1 MRTTVDIT
9 VETPGLAVD
18 ILSEASGLPKQRIK
32 DAMAKGACW
41 WTLKGK
47 IVRLRKAKRDV
58 KAGTRMQ
65 LYYDEAVLT
74 RKAPEAELLEDK
86 GHYSVWFKPHGL
98 LAQGSQWGDH
108 CSLLRVAEVQL
119 TRPCFLI
126 HRLDADAAGLMLIAH
141 DSKAAAALSQ
151 LFAGR
156 TIVKQYLADVTGVL
170 DVKEQTIDGDIDGK
184 AAISHVSTFYIN
196 AGSINTNALNS
207 NSINASSIN
216 TKAEDTEASTSR
228 VNVRIETG
236 RKHQIRRHLAS
247 IGHPIVAD
255 RLYGSAAGVP
265 LQLLAYYL
273 QFNCPLT
280 KSKMTLE
287 LPERLKQLGLETL
300 QKFPKGSSLQESAD
314 AKRS

>member
-65 LYYDEAVLT
+65 LYYDEAVLA

-86 GHYSVWFKPHGL
+86 RRYSVWFKPHGL

-119 TRPCFLI
+119 NRPCFLI

-156 TIVKQYLADVTGVL
+156 TIIKQYLANVTGVL
-170 DVKEQTIDGDIDGK
+170 DLQEQTIDGEIDGK
-184 AAISHVSTFYIN
+184 AAVSHVTALSVETSSVN
-196 AGSINTNALNS
+196 TGASI
-207 NSINASSIN
+207 
-216 TKAEDTEASTSR
+216 SR

-255 RLYGSAAGVP
+255 RLYGVAAGMP

-273 QFNCPLT
+273 QFDCPLA
-280 KSKMTLE
+280 KSKITLE
-287 LPERLKQLGLETL
+287 LPERLKQLSTGAL
-300 QKFPKGSSLQESAD
+300 
-314 AKRS
+314 

>member
-65 LYYDEAVLT
+65 LYYDEAVLA

-86 GHYSVWFKPHGL
+86 GRYSVWFKPHGL

-119 TRPCFLI
+119 NRPCFLI

-156 TIVKQYLADVTGVL
+156 TIIKQYLADVTGVL
-170 DVKEQTIDGDIDGK
+170 DVKEQTIDGEIDGK
-184 AAISHVSTFYIN
+184 AAISHVSTLYIN
-196 AGSINTNALNS
+196 TGSIN
-207 NSINASSIN
+207 ISSTKTSAVN
-216 TKAEDTEASTSR
+216 TEAGDTKASTSR

-273 QFNCPLT
+273 QFDCPLA
-280 KSKMTLE
+280 KSKITLE
-287 LPERLKQLGLETL
+287 LPERLKQLGSNA
-300 QKFPKGSSLQESAD
+300 Q
-314 AKRS
+314 

>member
-65 LYYDEAVLT
+65 LYYDEAVLA

-86 GHYSVWFKPHGL
+86 GRYSVWFKPHGL

-119 TRPCFLI
+119 SRPCFLI

-156 TIVKQYLADVTGVL
+156 TIIKQYLADVTGVL
-170 DVKEQTIDGDIDGK
+170 DVKEQTIDGEIDGK
-184 AAISHVSTFYIN
+184 AAISHVSTLYIN
-196 AGSINTNALNS
+196 NGSINT
-207 NSINASSIN
+207 SSTN
-216 TKAEDTEASTSR
+216 TSAVNTEAVDTKANTSR

-273 QFNCPLT
+273 QFDCPLA
-280 KSKMTLE
+280 KSKITLE
-287 LPERLKQLGLETL
+287 LPERLKQLGSNAL
-300 QKFPKGSSLQESAD
+300 
-314 AKRS
+314 

>member
-65 LYYDEAVLT
+65 LYYDEAVLA
-74 RKAPEAELLEDK
+74 RKASEAELLEDK
-86 GHYSVWFKPHGL
+86 SRYSVWFKPHGL

-119 TRPCFLI
+119 NRPCFLI

-156 TIVKQYLADVTGVL
+156 TIIKQYLADVTGVL
-170 DVKEQTIDGDIDGK
+170 DVKKQTIDGDIDGK
-184 AAISHVSTFYIN
+184 AAISHVSTLYIN
-196 AGSINTNALNS
+196 AGSIN
-207 NSINASSIN
+207 ASFIN
-216 TKAEDTEASTSR
+216 TKAEDTEANTSR

-255 RLYGSAAGVP
+255 RLYGTAAGVP

-273 QFNCPLT
+273 QFNCPLA

-300 QKFPKGSSLQESAD
+300 QKFPEGSSLRESAD

>member
-65 LYYDEAVLT
+65 LYYDEAVLA
-74 RKAPEAELLEDK
+74 RKAPVAELLEDK
-86 GHYSVWFKPHGL
+86 ARYSVWFKPHGL

-119 TRPCFLI
+119 NRPCFLI

-156 TIVKQYLADVTGVL
+156 TIIKQYLADVTGVL
-170 DVKEQTIDGDIDGK
+170 DVKEQTINGEIDGK
-184 AAISHVSTFYIN
+184 AAISHVSTLYIN
-196 AGSINTNALNS
+196 T
-207 NSINASSIN
+207 SSIN
-216 TKAEDTEASTSR
+216 TSSINTSSINTSSIINKAVDTKVVNTEGANTKANRTEANTSR

-255 RLYGSAAGVP
+255 RLYGTAAGVP

-273 QFNCPLT
+273 QFDCPLA
-280 KSKMTLE
+280 KSKITLE
-287 LPERLKQLGLETL
+287 LPERLKQLG
-300 QKFPKGSSLQESAD
+300 SD
-314 AKRS
+314 AL

>member
-47 IVRLRKAKRDV
+47 IVRLRKAKRNV
-58 KAGTRMQ
+58 KAGTRVQ
-65 LYYDEAVLT
+65 LYYDEAVLA

-86 GHYSVWFKPHGL
+86 SRYSVWFKPHGL

-119 TRPCFLI
+119 NRPCFLI

-156 TIVKQYLADVTGVL
+156 TIIKQYLADVTGVL
-170 DVKEQTIDGDIDGK
+170 DVKEQTIDGNIDGK
-184 AAISHVSTFYIN
+184 AAISHVSTLYIN

-216 TKAEDTEASTSR
+216 TKAEDTEANTSR

-273 QFNCPLT
+273 QFNCPLA

-300 QKFPKGSSLQESAD
+300 QKFPEGSSLRESAD

>member
-65 LYYDEAVLT
+65 LYYDEAVLA

-86 GHYSVWFKPHGL
+86 GRYSVWFKPHGL

-119 TRPCFLI
+119 NRPCFLI

-156 TIVKQYLADVTGVL
+156 TIIKQYLADVTGVL
-170 DVKEQTIDGDIDGK
+170 GVKEQTIDGEIDGK
-184 AAISHVSTFYIN
+184 AAISHVSTLYIN
-196 AGSINTNALNS
+196 TGSINTG
-207 NSINASSIN
+207 SININ
-216 TKAEDTEASTSR
+216 FTKTSAVNTEAGDTKASTSR

-273 QFNCPLT
+273 QFDCPLA
-280 KSKMTLE
+280 KSKITLE
-287 LPERLKQLGLETL
+287 LPERLKQLGSNA
-300 QKFPKGSSLQESAD
+300 Q
-314 AKRS
+314 

>member
-65 LYYDEAVLT
+65 LYYDEAVLA

-86 GHYSVWFKPHGL
+86 GRYSVWFKPHGL

-119 TRPCFLI
+119 NRPCFLI

-156 TIVKQYLADVTGVL
+156 TIIKQYLADVTGVL
-170 DVKEQTIDGDIDGK
+170 GVKEQTIDGEIDGK
-184 AAISHVSTFYIN
+184 AAISHVSTLYIN
-196 AGSINTNALNS
+196 TGSINTG
-207 NSINASSIN
+207 SININ
-216 TKAEDTEASTSR
+216 STTTSVVNTGAVDTKASTSR

-273 QFNCPLT
+273 QFDCPLA
-280 KSKMTLE
+280 KSKITLE
-287 LPERLKQLGLETL
+287 LPERLKRLGSNA
-300 QKFPKGSSLQESAD
+300 Q
-314 AKRS
+314 

>member
-65 LYYDEAVLT
+65 LYYDEAVLA
-74 RKAPEAELLEDK
+74 RKAPVAELLEDK
-86 GHYSVWFKPHGL
+86 GRYSVWFKPHGL

-119 TRPCFLI
+119 NRPCFLI

-156 TIVKQYLADVTGVL
+156 TIVKQYLANVTGVL
-170 DVKEQTIDGDIDGK
+170 DVKEQTIDGEIDGK
-184 AAISHVSTFYIN
+184 AAVSHVSTVYIN
-196 AGSINTNALNS
+196 AGY
-207 NSINASSIN
+207 INASSIN
-216 TKAEDTEASTSR
+216 TSSVINKAVDTKVVNTEEANTKANRTEANTSR

-273 QFNCPLT
+273 QFDCPLA
-280 KSKMTLE
+280 KSKITLE
-287 LPERLKQLGLETL
+287 LPERLKQLG
-300 QKFPKGSSLQESAD
+300 SD
-314 AKRS
+314 AL

>member
-32 DAMAKGACW
+32 DAMAKGACR

-65 LYYDEAVLT
+65 LYYDEAVLA
-74 RKAPEAELLEDK
+74 RKAPVAELLEDK
-86 GHYSVWFKPHGL
+86 GRYSVWFKPHGL

-108 CSLLRVAEVQL
+108 CSLLRVADVQL
-119 TRPCFLI
+119 NRPCFLI
-126 HRLDADAAGLMLIAH
+126 HRLDADAAGLMLMAH

-156 TIVKQYLADVTGVL
+156 TIIKQYLADVTGAL
-170 DVKEQTIDGDIDGK
+170 DVKVQTIDGDIDGK
-184 AAISHVSTFYIN
+184 AAISHVSTLYIN
-196 AGSINTNALNS
+196 T
-207 NSINASSIN
+207 SSIN
-216 TKAEDTEASTSR
+216 TGSINNTSSINTSAVNTEAVDTEASTSR
-228 VNVRIETG
+228 INVRIETG

-273 QFNCPLT
+273 QFNCPLA

-287 LPERLKQLGLETL
+287 LPERLKQLG
-300 QKFPKGSSLQESAD
+300 SD
-314 AKRS
+314 AL

>member
-184 AAISHVSTFYIN
+184 AAISHVSTLFTN
-196 AGSINTNALNS
+196 TSLTNTSLINTR
-207 NSINASSIN
+207 SIDTRSI
-216 TKAEDTEASTSR
+216 DTEASTSR

>member
-65 LYYDEAVLT
+65 LYYDEAVLA
-74 RKAPEAELLEDK
+74 RKAPEVELLEDK
-86 GHYSVWFKPHGL
+86 SRYSVWFKPHGL

-119 TRPCFLI
+119 NRPCFLI

-156 TIVKQYLADVTGVL
+156 AIIKQYLADVTGVL
-170 DVKEQTIDGDIDGK
+170 DVEEQTIDGDIDGK
-184 AAISHVSTFYIN
+184 AAISHVSTLYSN
-196 AGSINTNALNS
+196 AGSINTSAVNS
-207 NSINASSIN
+207 NSTNASSINASSIN
-216 TKAEDTEASTSR
+216 TKAEDTDASTSR

-273 QFNCPLT
+273 QFNCPMT

-287 LPERLKQLGLETL
+287 LPERLKQLAI
-300 QKFPKGSSLQESAD
+300 KN
-314 AKRS
+314 R

>member
-9 VETPGLAVD
+9 VESPGLAVD

-65 LYYDEAVLT
+65 LHYDEAVLA

-86 GHYSVWFKPHGL
+86 ARYSVWFKPHGL

-119 TRPCFLI
+119 NRPCFLI

-156 TIVKQYLADVTGVL
+156 TIIKQYLADVTGVL
-170 DVKEQTIDGDIDGK
+170 EVQEQTIDGEIDGK
-184 AAISHVSTFYIN
+184 TAVSHVSTLTVN
-196 AGSINTNALNS
+196 AG
-207 NSINASSIN
+207 
-216 TKAEDTEASTSR
+216 ASTSR

-255 RLYGSAAGVP
+255 RLYGAAAGVP

-273 QFNCPLT
+273 QFDCPFARA
-280 KSKMTLE
+280 KMTLE
-287 LPERLKQLGLETL
+287 LPERLKQLA
-300 QKFPKGSSLQESAD
+300 PA
-314 AKRS
+314 AP

>member
-65 LYYDEAVLT
+65 LYYDEAVLA

-86 GHYSVWFKPHGL
+86 GRYSVWFKPHGL

-119 TRPCFLI
+119 NRPCFLI

-156 TIVKQYLADVTGVL
+156 TIIKQYLADVTGVL
-170 DVKEQTIDGDIDGK
+170 DVKEQTIDGEIDGK
-184 AAISHVSTFYIN
+184 AAISHVSTLYIN
-196 AGSINTNALNS
+196 TSFIDTSAANT
-207 NSINASSIN
+207 
-216 TKAEDTEASTSR
+216 DASTSR

-273 QFNCPLT
+273 QFDCPLA
-280 KSKMTLE
+280 KSKITLE
-287 LPERLKQLGLETL
+287 LPERLKKLGSNAL
-300 QKFPKGSSLQESAD
+300 
-314 AKRS
+314 

>member
-65 LYYDEAVLT
+65 LYYDEAVLA

-86 GHYSVWFKPHGL
+86 GRYSVWFKPHRL

-119 TRPCFLI
+119 NRPCFLI

-156 TIVKQYLADVTGVL
+156 TIIKQYLADVTGVL
-170 DVKEQTIDGDIDGK
+170 GVKEQTIDGEIDGK
-184 AAISHVSTFYIN
+184 AAISHVSTLYIN
-196 AGSINTNALNS
+196 TGSINTG
-207 NSINASSIN
+207 SININ
-216 TKAEDTEASTSR
+216 STTTSVVNTGAVDTKASTSR

-273 QFNCPLT
+273 QFDCPLA
-280 KSKMTLE
+280 KSKITLE
-287 LPERLKQLGLETL
+287 LPERLKQLGSNA
-300 QKFPKGSSLQESAD
+300 Q
-314 AKRS
+314 

>member
-9 VETPGLAVD
+9 VESPGLAVD

-65 LYYDEAVLT
+65 LYYDEAVLA
-74 RKAPEAELLEDK
+74 RKAPEAELLQDK
-86 GHYSVWFKPHGL
+86 ARYSVWFKPHGL

-119 TRPCFLI
+119 NRPCFLI

-156 TIVKQYLADVTGVL
+156 TIIKQYLADVIGVL
-170 DVKEQTIDGDIDGK
+170 EMKEQTIDGEIDGK
-184 AAISHVSTFYIN
+184 TAVSHVSALTV
-196 AGSINTNALNS
+196 NTL
-207 NSINASSIN
+207 
-216 TKAEDTEASTSR
+216 ASTSR

-255 RLYGSAAGVP
+255 RLYGTAAGVP

-273 QFNCPLT
+273 QFDCPFARA
-280 KSKMTLE
+280 KMTLE
-287 LPERLKQLGLETL
+287 LPERLKQLA
-300 QKFPKGSSLQESAD
+300 PA
-314 AKRS
+314 AP

>member
-65 LYYDEAVLT
+65 LYYDEAVLA
-74 RKAPEAELLEDK
+74 RKAAEAELLEDK
-86 GHYSVWFKPHGL
+86 SRYSVWFKPHGL

-119 TRPCFLI
+119 NRPCFLI

-156 TIVKQYLADVTGVL
+156 TIVKQYLANVTGVL
-170 DVKEQTIDGDIDGK
+170 DVKEQTIDGEIDGK
-184 AAISHVSTFYIN
+184 AAVSHVSTVYIN
-196 AGSINTNALNS
+196 AGYINAGY
-207 NSINASSIN
+207 INASSIN
-216 TKAEDTEASTSR
+216 TSSVINKAVDTKVVNTEEANTKANRTEANTSR

-236 RKHQIRRHLAS
+236 RKHQIRRHLTS

-273 QFNCPLT
+273 QFDCPLA
-280 KSKMTLE
+280 KSKITLE
-287 LPERLKQLGLETL
+287 LPERLKQLG
-300 QKFPKGSSLQESAD
+300 SD
-314 AKRS
+314 AL

>member
-65 LYYDEAVLT
+65 LYYDEAVLA

-86 GHYSVWFKPHGL
+86 GRYSVWFKPHGL

-119 TRPCFLI
+119 NRPCFLI

-170 DVKEQTIDGDIDGK
+170 DVKEQTIDGEIDGK
-184 AAISHVSTFYIN
+184 AAVSHVSTLYIN
-196 AGSINTNALNS
+196 AGSINTSAVNS

-216 TKAEDTEASTSR
+216 TRAINTRAINTRAKDTEASTSR

-255 RLYGSAAGVP
+255 RLYGTAAGVP

-273 QFNCPLT
+273 QFDCPLA
-280 KSKMTLE
+280 KSKITLE
-287 LPERLKQLGLETL
+287 LPERLKQLG
-300 QKFPKGSSLQESAD
+300 SD
-314 AKRS
+314 AL

>member
-58 KAGTRMQ
+58 KAGTRVQ
-65 LYYDEAVLT
+65 LYYDEAVLA
-74 RKAPEAELLEDK
+74 RKAPVAELLEDR
-86 GHYSVWFKPHGL
+86 GRYSVWFKPHGL

-119 TRPCFLI
+119 NRPCFLI

-156 TIVKQYLADVTGVL
+156 TIVKQYLAEVTGVV
-170 DVKEQTIDGDIDGK
+170 DVKEQTIDGEIDGK
-184 AAISHVSTFYIN
+184 AAVSHVSARSFNTR
-196 AGSINTNALNS
+196 SINTGAVSTEAVNTEAVNTRAVS
-207 NSINASSIN
+207 N
-216 TKAEDTEASTSR
+216 EASTSR

-255 RLYGSAAGVP
+255 RLYGTAAGVP

-273 QFNCPLT
+273 QFNCPLA

-287 LPERLKQLGLETL
+287 LPERLKQLG
-300 QKFPKGSSLQESAD
+300 SSAL
-314 AKRS
+314 

>member
-18 ILSEASGLPKQRIK
+18 ILSEASGLPKQRVK

-184 AAISHVSTFYIN
+184 AAISHVSTLFTN
-196 AGSINTNALNS
+196 TSLTNTSLINTR
-207 NSINASSIN
+207 SI
-216 TKAEDTEASTSR
+216 DTEASTSR

>member
-47 IVRLRKAKRDV
+47 VVRLRKAKRDV

-65 LYYDEAVLT
+65 LYYDEAVLA
-74 RKAPEAELLEDK
+74 RKVPEAELLEDK
-86 GHYSVWFKPHGL
+86 RRYSVWFKPHGL

-119 TRPCFLI
+119 NRPCFLI

-156 TIVKQYLADVTGVL
+156 TIIKQYLANVTGVL
-170 DVKEQTIDGDIDGK
+170 DEQEQTIDGEIDGK
-184 AAISHVSTFYIN
+184 AAVSHVTALSVDTSSVN
-196 AGSINTNALNS
+196 TGASI
-207 NSINASSIN
+207 
-216 TKAEDTEASTSR
+216 SR

-236 RKHQIRRHLAS
+236 RKHQIRRHLTS

-255 RLYGSAAGVP
+255 RLYGVAAGMP

-273 QFNCPLT
+273 QFDCPLA
-280 KSKMTLE
+280 KSKITLE
-287 LPERLKQLGLETL
+287 LPERLKQLSTGALYDISGE
-300 QKFPKGSSLQESAD
+300 SS
-314 AKRS
+314 RSRAAARARPV

>member
-65 LYYDEAVLT
+65 LYYDEAVLA

-86 GHYSVWFKPHGL
+86 GRYSVWFKPHGL

-119 TRPCFLI
+119 NRPCFLI

-156 TIVKQYLADVTGVL
+156 TIIKQYLADVTGVL
-170 DVKEQTIDGDIDGK
+170 DVKEQTIDGEIDGK
-184 AAISHVSTFYIN
+184 AAISHVSILYIN
-196 AGSINTNALNS
+196 TGSINTG
-207 NSINASSIN
+207 SINISSTKTSAVN
-216 TKAEDTEASTSR
+216 TEAGDTKASTSR

-273 QFNCPLT
+273 QFDCPLA
-280 KSKMTLE
+280 KSKITLE
-287 LPERLKQLGLETL
+287 LPERLKQLGSNA
-300 QKFPKGSSLQESAD
+300 Q
-314 AKRS
+314 

>member
-9 VETPGLAVD
+9 VETLGLAVD

-65 LYYDEAVLT
+65 LYYDEAVLA

-86 GHYSVWFKPHGL
+86 SRYSVWFKPHGL

-108 CSLLRVAEVQL
+108 CSLLRMAEVQL
-119 TRPCFLI
+119 NRPCFLI

-156 TIVKQYLADVTGVL
+156 TIIKQYLADVTGVL
-170 DVKEQTIDGDIDGK
+170 DVKMQTIDGDINGK
-184 AAISHVSTFYIN
+184 AAISHVSTLYIH
-196 AGSINTNALNS
+196 AG
-207 NSINASSIN
+207 SINASSIN
-216 TKAEDTEASTSR
+216 TKAEDTEANTSR

-273 QFNCPLT
+273 QFNCPLA

-287 LPERLKQLGLETL
+287 LPERLKKLSLETP
-300 QKFPKGSSLQESAD
+300 QKFPEGSSLRESAD

>member
-1 MRTTVDIT
+1 MRITVDIT
-9 VETPGLAVD
+9 VETLGLAVD

-65 LYYDEAVLT
+65 LYYDEAVLA

-86 GHYSVWFKPHGL
+86 SRYSVWFKPHGL

-119 TRPCFLI
+119 NRPCFLI

-156 TIVKQYLADVTGVL
+156 TIIKQYLADVTGVL

-184 AAISHVSTFYIN
+184 AAISHVSTLYIN
-196 AGSINTNALNS
+196 AGSINS

-216 TKAEDTEASTSR
+216 TSSINTKAEDTEANTSR
-228 VNVRIETG
+228 VNVRIKTG

-273 QFNCPLT
+273 QFNCPLA

-300 QKFPKGSSLQESAD
+300 QKFPEGSSLRESAD